1 MANKDNSERIERF
14 LRDQMSPEENQTF
27 LEDLKSD
34 KKLLEEAQMMALLI
48 KGMKEEQAKE
58 EAEMKEGLQGSTS
71 GIADITVAASM
82 PAIAKGDA
90 KPTPSPKKKWI
101 YWAGAVAAMFV
112 MVFGAVKFF
121 SPEESNSV
129 QPEIIK
135 SQKPKKK
142 RIEKPAIIEEE
153 PSFDEDIA
161 AEAPADSIEE
171 IASPYFTDPSN
182 DVDIAEAAP
191 PQSEEEY
198 ADKGVVDESSHENR
212 AAP

>member
-27 LEDLKSD
+27 LEDLKSN

-142 RIEKPAIIEEE
+142 RIEKPAIIEAA
-153 PSFDEDIA
+153 PFGEDVA

-182 DVDIAEAAP
+182 DVDIAEATP

-198 ADKGVVDESSHENR
+198 ADKGVVDAAPQDNR